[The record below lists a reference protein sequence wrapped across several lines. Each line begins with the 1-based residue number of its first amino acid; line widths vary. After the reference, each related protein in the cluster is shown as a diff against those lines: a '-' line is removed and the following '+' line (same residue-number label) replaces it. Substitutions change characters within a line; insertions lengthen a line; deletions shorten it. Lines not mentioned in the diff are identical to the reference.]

1 MVLSL
6 SMVRYPRGVNIPRRA
21 PRMLFGL
28 IVLTLCI
35 MWLSSDLDV
44 AVTTVIGRSNKSVV
58 YDSDKHRTNDALMP
72 ASSDIW
78 DGVNIRKLTNI
89 TKHAEVIHL
98 FEGNMSSD
106 AWTCFNPGL
115 NVTQRRLMR
124 DLIGC
129 FVDIAKKNNVTYFMY
144 GGTLIGSYR
153 HHGMV
158 PWDDDVDVAVSI
170 EDAEILKTAFGE
182 LSAPFQTVTELPRW
196 KLFYH
201 NISMI
206 NEQRW
211 SFPFLDIS
219 FFKTQQ
225 GIIHDIDP
233 VHEYTFRYNV
243 SDVFPL
249 VLRPYWDMWLP
260 APKHTRIVLDTTYA
274 IEQCVSSYW
283 SHSTEHYTKIMVSLP
298 CEQIN
303 EFYPHVRRIV
313 THASGI
319 TEELVFNGSV
329 EHSVNIPHMINQ

>member
-1 MVLSL
+1 MVQSL
-6 SMVRYPRGVNIPRRA
+6 SMVHYPRGVNNT
-21 PRMLFGL
+21 RMLFGL

-35 MWLSSDLDV
+35 IWLSSDLDV
-44 AVTTVIGRSNKSVV
+44 AVTTVLGCSNKSVV
-58 YDSDKHRTNDALMP
+58 YDSDKHRTNDALIP
-72 ASSDIW
+72 ASSIIW
-78 DGVNIRKLTNI
+78 DGVNIRKLANI
-89 TKHAEVIHL
+89 TKNAEVL
-98 FEGNMSSD
+98 REGNMSSD
-106 AWTCFNPGL
+106 AWTFFNPGL

-129 FVDIAKKNNVTYFMY
+129 FVDVAKKHNVTYFMY
-144 GGTLIGSYR
+144 SGTLIGSYR

-182 LSAPFQTVTELPRW
+182 LSEPFRAVTKSPRW

-201 NISMI
+201 NISII
-206 NEQRW
+206 NEKHW
-211 SFPFLDIS
+211 SFPFVDIS

-225 GIIHDIDP
+225 GIIHDID
-233 VHEYTFRYNV
+233 HRNEYKFRYNV

-274 IEQCVSSYW
+274 IEQCVSNSF
-283 SHSTEHYTKIMVSLP
+283 SHSTEHYTTIVVSLP

-329 EHSVNIPHMINQ
+329 AHSVNIPHMINQ